1 MDKAVNKTN
10 LMAAEITL
18 HGVKEYLA
26 SLGIDPKRMT
36 AKGFGETQ
44 PKVENTSEINKAKNR
59 RTEFLIQGM

>member
-1 MDKAVNKTN
+1 MGDDDKN
-10 LMAAEITL
+10 LKLSDDRAK
-18 HGVKEYLA
+18 GVKEYLA

-59 RTEFLIQGM
+59 RTDFVIESL